1 MNNSTYDKLFQNK
14 RKQNYIR
21 LATNE
26 STKNSLSSSVDFK
39 GSKCI
44 PHFWQ
49 IFEIK
54 KISTSAFIGESVL
67 DLSEI
72 MIWEFYFNYMM

>member
-1 MNNSTYDKLFQNK
+1 MNNSTYDKTIQNK
-14 RKQNYIR
+14 RKQSYIR

-26 STKNSLSSSVDFK
+26 STKNSLSFSVDFK

-54 KISTSAFIGESVL
+54 KISTSVFIGESVL
-67 DLSEI
+67 DLSKL
-72 MIWEFYFNYMM
+72 MICEFYFNYMM